1 MNISELKVILTE
13 KDLLSI
19 INDVLKNYVNLPQL
33 KIDKL
38 LIEDYLCIQGSY
50 NYGINIPFDAKV
62 SIEEVEDNRLYIV
75 LQSINIKKIKIFNR
89 VKNFILKTSLKKFKD
104 VGITVDDNTLC
115 INFYELC
122 TIIPVV
128 NFKLKKVTAIPFG
141 LEVKFY
147 DLNVDLQKNSEE
159 KIDVL
164 VEEKPEAIEVEEV
177 DPSLLKTN
185 SITSIK
191 TNEKNCSSYS
201 QVRNSMVSTVPNKY
215 RDYSQYVL
223 LLPDIIALLVRVFK
237 DERVTKETK
246 RYLGVALAYLFSPVD
261 VIPDSIPLIG
271 KIDDLAVVFFVFQK
285 LLCDIPTEIIIDNYE
300 GNEDIILI
308 IKEGIALF
316 ADRFGTRNIK
326 NIIDIVSL
334 SVKKG
339 INFFSK

>member
-75 LQSINIKKIKIFNR
+75 LQSVNIKKIKIFNR

-128 NFKLKKVTAIPFG
+128 NFKLKKVTVIPFG

-147 DLNVDLQKNSEE
+147 DLNVDLQKNLEE

-164 VEEKPEAIEVEEV
+164 VEEKPEAIEIEEV

-201 QVRNSMVSTVPNKY
+201 QVRNSMVSTVPDKY

-261 VIPDSIPLIG
+261 IIPDSIPLIG

-285 LLCDIPTEIIIDNYE
+285 LLCDIPIEIIIDNYE

-326 NIIDIVSL
+326 NIIDILSL

>member
-33 KIDKL
+33 KINKL

-50 NYGINIPFDAKV
+50 NYGINIPFDAKL
-62 SIEEVEDNRLYIV
+62 SIEKVEDNRLHIV
-75 LQSINIKKIKIFNR
+75 LQSINIKKIKMFNR

-104 VGITVDDNTLC
+104 VGITVDSNKLC

-122 TIIPVV
+122 TIIPIV
-128 NFKLKKVTAIPFG
+128 NFKLREVTVIPFG

-159 KIDVL
+159 KVDIL
-164 VEEKPEAIEVEEV
+164 GEEKLETIEAEEA
-177 DPSLLKTN
+177 DPSQLNAN
-185 SITSIK
+185 SIIPIEA
-191 TNEKNCSSYS
+191 NEKNCSSYS
-201 QVRNSMVSTVPNKY
+201 EVRNSMVNTVPHKY

-246 RYLGVALAYLFSPVD
+246 RYLGVALGYLLSPID
-261 VIPDSIPLIG
+261 IIPDSIPLIG

-316 ADRFGTRNIK
+316 ADRFGTKNIK
-326 NIIDIVSL
+326 NIIDILSL